1 MRAIGVV
8 AFCTL
13 LLSTVD
19 AHSQTSVKIG
29 VLTDL
34 SGPYADFA
42 GEGSVVG
49 TRLAVEEFRRQNS
62 DISVEIISAD
72 HQNKA
77 DIGSA
82 IARRWFDLE
91 GVDAIVDAAN
101 SGVALAVSEIAK
113 DKDKVFLASGPATPD
128 LTGKACSPNTVHWTY
143 DTYAL
148 SHGTGGALASSGGD
162 TWFFLTADYA
172 FGRAL
177 ERDTGAVVTA
187 KGGKVVGSV
196 KHPLNTSDFSS
207 FLLQAQA
214 AKPKVIGLAN
224 AGTDTVNAIKQANE
238 FGIADGGTKLAAL
251 LFFIT
256 DVHSLGLKAARGLV
270 LTEAYYWNLN
280 DETRSFAKRFAEKM
294 PGRVPTQ
301 VHAGAYSAT
310 LHYLKSVAVAGTK
323 SGAATVADMKRKPTV
338 DSVFGQGSVREDGR
352 QLHDM
357 YLFEVKRPEESTA
370 AWDYYRLL
378 ATIPAEEAFRPLSE
392 SSCPLV
398 KQQ

>member
-1 MRAIGVV
+1 MSIVRVV
-8 AFCTL
+8 LTCVGL
-13 LLSTVD
+13 LVSVS

-42 GEGSVVG
+42 GEGSIVG
-49 TRLAVEEFRRQNS
+49 TRLAVEEFKAQN
-62 DISVEIISAD
+62 DTVSVEIVSAD
-72 HQNKA
+72 HQNKP
-77 DIGSA
+77 DVGGT
-82 IARRWFDLE
+82 IARRWFDRE
-91 GVDAIVDAAN
+91 AVDAIVDVAN

-113 DKDKVFLASGPATPD
+113 EKDKVFLASGPATPD

-148 SHGTGGALASSGGD
+148 SHGTGGALVKSGGD
-162 TWFFLTADYA
+162 SWFFLTADYA
-172 FGRAL
+172 FGHAI
-177 ERDTGAVVTA
+177 ERDTSAIIVSQ
-187 KGGKVVGSV
+187 GGKVAGTV

-224 AGTDTVNAIKQANE
+224 AGADTVNAIKQASE
-238 FGIADGGTKLAAL
+238 FGIADSGTKVAAL

-256 DVHSLGLKAARGLV
+256 DVHSLGLRTARGTV

-280 DETRSFAKRFAEKM
+280 EETRAFASRFAAKM

-310 LHYLKSVAVAGTK
+310 LHYLRSVAANSSR
-323 SGAATVADMKRKPTV
+323 SGAAIVSDMKRRPTV
-338 DSVFGQGSVREDGR
+338 DSAFGRGSVREDGR
-352 QLHDM
+352 HLHDM
-357 YLFEVKRPEESTA
+357 YLFEVKNPTESSA
-370 AWDYYRLL
+370 PWDYYKLL
-378 ATIPAEEAFRPLSE
+378 ASIPAQEAFRPLSE
-392 SSCPLV
+392 TSCPLLN
-398 KQQ
+398 K

>member
-1 MRAIGVV
+1 MKATCIV
-8 AFCTL
+8 AFCTFL
-13 LLSTVD
+13 LTNAD
-19 AHSQTSVKIG
+19 AFSQTSVKIG

-42 GEGSVVG
+42 GEGSVIG
-49 TRLAVEEFRRQNS
+49 TRLAVEEFKTHS
-62 DISVEIISAD
+62 KDISVEIISAD

-77 DIGSA
+77 DVGGA

-91 GVDAIVDAAN
+91 NVDAIVDVAN
-101 SGVALAVSEIAK
+101 SGVSLAVSEIAK

-148 SHGTGGALASSGGD
+148 SHGTGGALAGAGGD

-172 FGRAL
+172 FGHAL
-177 ERDTGAVVTA
+177 ERDTAAVVTA
-187 KGGKVVGSV
+187 KGGKVMGSV

-214 AKPKVIGLAN
+214 AKTKVIGLAN
-224 AGTDTVNAIKQANE
+224 AGADTVNSIKQANE
-238 FGIADGGTKLAAL
+238 FGIADGGTRLAAL

-270 LTEAYYWNLN
+270 LTEAYYWNLS

-310 LHYLKSVAVAGTK
+310 LHYLKSVAVTGSK
-323 SGAATVADMKRKPTV
+323 SGAAVVADMKRKPTA
-338 DSVFGQGSVREDGR
+338 DSVFGNGSVRVDGR

-357 YLFEVKRPEESTA
+357 YLFEVKKPEESA
-370 AWDYYRLL
+370 GPWDYYRLL
-378 ATIPAEEAFRPLSE
+378 ARIPAEEAFRPLSE
-392 SSCPLV
+392 SACPLV
-398 KQQ
+398 EKK